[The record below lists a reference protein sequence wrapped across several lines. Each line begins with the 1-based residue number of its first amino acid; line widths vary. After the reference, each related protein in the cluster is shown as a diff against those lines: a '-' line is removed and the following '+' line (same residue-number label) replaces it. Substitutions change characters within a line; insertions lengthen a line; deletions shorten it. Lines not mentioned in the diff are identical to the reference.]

1 MAHEL
6 KILKHKTHGNH
17 NNHCTAIAKDLEK
30 IRKKILNAVKK
41 CVLTNIDEAIDV
53 EEKIAQAS
61 KAFVNKI
68 EDVVDEAAHCVVS
81 NVLPFNAIECL
92 DNVST

>member
-6 KILKHKTHGNH
+6 KILKYKTHGNH
-17 NNHCTAIAKDLEK
+17 NNHCTDIAKDLEK
-30 IRKKILNAVKK
+30 IRNKILNIVNK
-41 CVLTNIDEAIDV
+41 CVSTNMDEVIHA

-61 KAFVNKI
+61 KAFLTTIKDI
-68 EDVVDEAAHCVVS
+68 ADEAAHCVAS
-81 NVLPFNAIECL
+81 NALPFEAIACL